1 MPVVSYYLP
10 QGKVLEGG
18 HARVMLEALKSQG
31 CTHAYLPG
39 AMITAGKGQGAL
51 WEAVAK
57 SLVCPMALPDG
68 NELKPQNI
76 VDIMETLKKEN
87 DPDRQDILG
96 FKRNLLEQLE
106 IQEEHKRKKDPN
118 YKMNSHMNV
127 QIELLKGAIYY
138 ETFNAS
144 SLPNLQKFIADRS
157 QITAGDKQ
165 WNKITVLAANQA
177 IADITQNYGIIR
189 EKYGDRDLTDQQL
202 QYELMMTMKFG
213 VLDKN
218 GNPVGTD
225 EEKKPKGTLEKIKEE
240 IRNAEN
246 EAARTKNTPDK
257 QFDAALKAINTAV
270 SKRLGHVNETVKSD
284 YGIDLVRDPGDA
296 YASAK
301 LPERQEVKDI
311 NMKDIVA
318 KTFNRSAQL

>member
-1 MPVVSYYLP
+1 
-10 QGKVLEGG
+10 
-18 HARVMLEALKSQG
+18 
-31 CTHAYLPG
+31 
-39 AMITAGKGQGAL
+39 
-51 WEAVAK
+51 
-57 SLVCPMALPDG
+57 
-68 NELKPQNI
+68 
-76 VDIMETLKKEN
+76 
-87 DPDRQDILG
+87 
-96 FKRNLLEQLE
+96 
-106 IQEEHKRKKDPN
+106 
-118 YKMNSHMNV
+118 MNV

-165 WNKITVLAANQA
+165 WDKITVLAANQA

-257 QFDAALKAINTAV
+257 QFDAALKAVNTAV

-318 KTFNRSAQL
+318 KTFNRSAQR